1 MLFPSFR
8 RMLPVLIAL
17 AAACQPAVTPTPTE
31 DGAARLQTQIVG
43 TATALRLT
51 ALAVT
56 PEAPTATPPP
66 TGHTSEQGV
75 SIRILGGRL
84 IGAVDYEVSGPV
96 VIAITPPE
104 TPAAVE
110 FFLTPTGAGMTP
122 VREFVDEDGRDGWTW
137 AWTPPGPGL
146 LAHLWA
152 EAVYADGTRRVSP
165 VLLVL
170 VPDPTPQAP

>member
-1 MLFPSFR
+1 ML
-8 RMLPVLIAL
+8 LGLILIAL
-17 AAACQPAVTPTPTE
+17 AAACNPAVMSTPTD

-56 PEAPTATPPP
+56 PEPPTATPPP
-66 TGHTSEQGV
+66 TGHTSERGV
-75 SIRILGGRL
+75 SITVLGGRL

-96 VIAITPPE
+96 LISIMAPE
-104 TPAAVE
+104 TPATVE
-110 FFLTPTGAGMTP
+110 FFLTPTGTGMTP

-152 EAVYADGTRRVSP
+152 EAVYADGARRASP
-165 VLLVL
+165 LLLVL
-170 VPDPTPQAP
+170 APDPTPQAP